1 MGMGG
6 LEGCRSPAGATGS
19 RNAHARARTVPADER
34 TVLASERSL
43 LAWYGGLLRG
53 PRGTVWLVARVAAL
67 VPPCGPGQASA
78 GREPRLAQDQDDRQ
92 DQQHRAEGDQGVAD
106 AGQLERAA
114 DTD

>member
-1 MGMGG
+1 
-6 LEGCRSPAGATGS
+6 
-19 RNAHARARTVPADER
+19 VPARSQR
-34 TVLASERSL
+34 TSAQSWRVRGHFSPGTGDSYVVL
-43 LAWYGGLLRG
+43 G
-53 PRGTVWLVARVAAL
+53 GTVWLVARVAAL